1 MADALMVRRW
11 ARRSGAWALVIA
23 ALLGTPAHADLYTAL
38 SVFKQGNYPSAF
50 QDFLALAK
58 LGQPLAQVDV
68 AYLYAA
74 GVGTPQSSRRA
85 YAWAVLAGQN
95 AQAKGAK
102 LAAKLRPVLSPAAE
116 RAAARIVARYS
127 PDALRRRLLPVA
139 VGACGGSHSG
149 DGADSCP
156 FDIHT
161 YAQCNPVHFDRF
173 EYPMMQ
179 GITEN
184 MQSQLVVRF
193 TLMPD
198 GTARLP
204 HVVFGLPEPAFRPA
218 VRATVLRSKFKA
230 LPPGTQPVQCEM
242 EISFLERDEEDL
254 SAYPQLE
261 LYLFRERSRARRG
274 DPRAEAVYGTLLAG
288 LPQVGRFRGRHFLQW
303 LVKAAQAGV
312 PYAQYEV
319 GESLI
324 SGWGCRPDEAKGLRW
339 LKLAAAQNEPRAET
353 ALAARLL
360 RRPPD
365 PATMATARQWLEAA
379 VAQHEKSAALYLS
392 ALLAA
397 APEARDRDPARA
409 LRLEKEA
416 FAHPAADPTG
426 YEIRAAAYAA
436 EGHFA
441 HAVDAEQEAIA
452 QARRLGWSLAPLQT
466 RLARYRAG
474 KPWFGNLINLGTPIS
489 ERPIPPCAAGKCL
502 SRVSDG
508 KRRESR
514 PVALVGHVGQ
524 RLERLQ
530 RRVDPVLG

>member
-1 MADALMVRRW
+1 MGDALIARRRARRW
-11 ARRSGAWALVIA
+11 GVWALVIG
-23 ALLGTPAHADLYTAL
+23 ALVGTPAHADLYTAL
-38 SVFKQGNYPSAF
+38 SKFKQGDYAPAF
-50 QDFLALAK
+50 QEFLALAK

-74 GVGTPQSSRRA
+74 GVGTPQSNRRA
-85 YAWAVLAGQN
+85 YAWALLAGQN
-95 AQAKGAK
+95 AQAKGTK

-139 VGACGGSHSG
+139 VGACSGSHSG
-149 DGADSCP
+149 DGDDSCP
-156 FDIHT
+156 FDIHS

-218 VRATVLRSKFKA
+218 VRASVLRSKFKT

-261 LYLFRERSRARRG
+261 LYLFKERSRARRG
-274 DPRAEAVYGTLLAG
+274 DPTAEAVYGTLLAG

-312 PYAQYEV
+312 AYAQYEV

-324 SGWGCRPDEAKGLRW
+324 SGWGCQPNEAKGLRW
-339 LKLAAAQNEPRAET
+339 LQVAAAQNEPRAET

-365 PATMATARQWLEAA
+365 PATIATARQWLEAA
-379 VAQHEKSAALYLS
+379 VAQHDKIAALYLS
-392 ALLAA
+392 ALFAA
-397 APEARDRDPARA
+397 SPEARYRDPARA

-416 FAHPAADPTG
+416 FAHPTVDPTG

-436 EGHFA
+436 EDHFA
-441 HAVDAEQEAIA
+441 RAVHAERRAIA
-452 QARRLGWSLAPLQT
+452 QAHGLGWSLAPLRA

-474 KPWFGNLINLGTPIS
+474 KPWFGNLINYGTTVT

-502 SRVSDG
+502 SRVPDG
-508 KRRESR
+508 ERHQRRQA
-514 PVALVGHVGQ
+514 ALAGRVGQ
-524 RLERLQ
+524 RLGRFQRL
-530 RRVDPVLG
+530 VGPVLG